1 MQLYHRLCA
10 QCDAMKCHTMCAVSR
25 FKAQHSN
32 TLNPFKSIWIHSQ
45 PTRISR
51 VFWHGWSCISFAFVR
66 SSEYFHM
73 IHIWYLWILF
83 IFVYI
88 CLDLVQV
95 NKILISITRINLLHV
110 FISYMWCYM
119 IFHAAWTV
127 QDCPWCTLR
136 SLPASET
143 LQQRAAR
150 RPTFNKHLEPRTDG
164 RAEHRDIVWYVMICL
179 SFFLI

>member
-1 MQLYHRLCA
+1 
-10 QCDAMKCHTMCAVSR
+10 MCNFIIDYVLSVMRWNATRCVQWVAS
-25 FKAQHSN
+25 KAQHSN

-110 FISYMWCYM
+110 NKLHVMLHDFPCCLDSAGLPLV
-119 IFHAAWTV
+119 HAEVLASV
-127 QDCPWCTLR
+127 RNAAAGELR
-136 SLPASET
+136 GG
-143 LQQRAAR
+143 Q
-150 RPTFNKHLEPRTDG
+150 HLTNT
-164 RAEHRDIVWYVMICL
+164 
-179 SFFLI
+179 